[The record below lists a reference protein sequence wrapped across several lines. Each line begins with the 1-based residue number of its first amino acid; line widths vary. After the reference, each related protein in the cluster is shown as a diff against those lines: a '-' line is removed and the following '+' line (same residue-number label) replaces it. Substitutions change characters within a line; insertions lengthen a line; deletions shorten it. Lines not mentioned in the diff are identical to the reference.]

1 MSNEAVPGMIYPTQK
16 AMIGSTPQESAMM
29 SANNKALMQA
39 QANKLMSGGKLKRK
53 YLGGSTGVIA
63 VPQFQMLYEPQGGV
77 GTNPNS
83 QITANS
89 QVSTQMKSNSSF
101 DKQATQMGGL
111 RRRKSGKKIT
121 KRHFKRSSK
130 KRTRNRRRKY

>member
-1 MSNEAVPGMIYPTQK
+1 MSNNENVPGMIYPTQK
-16 AMIGSTPQESAMM
+16 AMIGSNPQESAMI

-39 QANKLMSGGKLKRK
+39 QANKLMSGGKIKRK
-53 YLGGSTGVIA
+53 YLGGAIA

-89 QVSTQMKSNSSF
+89 QVSTQMKSNSYY

-111 RRRKSGKKIT
+111 RRRKSMRKRT
-121 KRHFKRSSK
+121 KRNFKRGSK
-130 KRTRNRRRKY
+130 KRGRNSRRKY

>member
-1 MSNEAVPGMIYPTQK
+1 MSNNENVPGMIYPTQK
-16 AMIGSTPQESAMM
+16 AMIGSNPQESAMI

-39 QANKLMSGGKLKRK
+39 QANKLMSGGKNKRK
-53 YLGGSTGVIA
+53 YLGGAIA

-111 RRRKSGKKIT
+111 RRRKSGRKRT
-121 KRHFKRSSK
+121 KRNFKRSSK
-130 KRTRNRRRKY
+130 KRSRHTRRKY